1 MTDVM
6 IRLVGLL
13 CMSLTKVEEHI
24 HLIDAETAGIKGFI
38 ASYVLKG
45 RQVAM
50 VETGPA
56 SSVPNLLAGLEKLN
70 VELADVAYVAVS
82 HIHLDHAGGAG
93 TLLKH
98 LPNAKVIVH
107 PRGASHLAHPEK
119 LWEQSKLV
127 LGSITEMYG
136 EPEPI
141 PEDRIIVASDGMT
154 FDLGGGVEL
163 KVVETL
169 GHASH
174 HQSYYEKLSQG
185 VFPGDAAGIY
195 LGEINKI
202 VPTTPPPLRLDIAL
216 SSLGK
221 LINLKPRDLY
231 YSHFGKAINGVEKL
245 NTYVRQLK
253 LWEKIAKQGIDNG
266 EGLAAISKHIIEND
280 DSLRRA
286 LDYVRAHPV
295 LGETVLANSV
305 QGVVDF
311 VEKFG
316 VT

>member
-1 MTDVM
+1 
-6 IRLVGLL
+6 
-13 CMSLTKVEEHI
+13 MSVTKIEEHI
-24 HLIDAETAGIKGFI
+24 HLIDAETAGIKNFI

-45 RQVAM
+45 KRAAM

-56 SSVPNLLAGLEKLN
+56 SSVPNLLAGLRKLN
-70 VELADVAYVAVS
+70 VKPADVAYVAVS

-98 LPNAKVIVH
+98 LPNAKVVVH
-107 PRGASHLAHPEK
+107 PRGAPHLAHPEK

-127 LGSITEMYG
+127 LGSITELYG

-141 PEDRIIVASDGMT
+141 PEDRIIASSDGMT
-154 FDLGGGVEL
+154 FDLGDEVKL

-174 HQSYYEKLSQG
+174 HQSYYETRSQA

-195 LGEINKI
+195 IGEINVI

-216 SSLGK
+216 ASLDK
-221 LINLKPRDLY
+221 LINLKPRSLY
-231 YSHFGKAINGVEKL
+231 YSHFGKATNGSEKL
-245 NTYVRQLK
+245 NAYVRQLK
-253 LWEKIAKQGIDNG
+253 LWARIAKQGIDNG
-266 EGLAAISKHIIEND
+266 DGLTAISKQIIEND

-286 LDYVRAHPV
+286 LDFVMVHPV
-295 LGETVLANSV
+295 LGETVLTNSV
-305 QGVVDF
+305 QGVIVY

-316 VT
+316 VI